1 MRTRKVIGS
10 ALLALAFAA
19 TAYSVWWWQA
29 ASAVERGVL
38 AWIEEQRAAGTM
50 VEHRGL
56 SVTGYPLSIRA
67 TLEAP
72 QLATR
77 GAAWQ
82 GTRLVA
88 EAPPWNH
95 TRIALALPGEQ
106 RLTLAQPNQPPFDL
120 RARGGGTGHV
130 LLTLGG
136 QPMELS
142 LGFSD
147 LVAQPD
153 ALPVP
158 IATLDLTA
166 AQPAEPPAGHTDAG
180 LAVSATARGVML
192 PEEAP
197 GSLGRQVERALVA
210 ARVMGSPPRPEPAS
224 LSAWS
229 RDGGTV
235 QLDSVALDWGPL
247 KLAMNGTLA
256 LDSAL
261 QPQAALTAEVRGFQA
276 VLDALQ
282 GVFRPKELAFA
293 RTMLTMLAR
302 PAGPGGEP
310 VLTAP
315 VTVQNQA
322 LFLGPLKVAALP
334 PVVW

>member
-1 MRTRKVIGS
+1 MRTRRVI
-10 ALLALAFAA
+10 ATVILALAVAIA
-19 TAYSVWWWQA
+19 AYSVWWWQA
-29 ASAVERGVL
+29 AMAVERGVL
-38 AWIEEQRAAGTM
+38 AWIEEQRSAGTM

-56 SVTGYPLSIRA
+56 TVTGYPLSIRA
-67 TLEAP
+67 ALESP
-72 QLATR
+72 HLATR
-77 GAAWQ
+77 GVEWQ

-95 TRIALALPGEQ
+95 TRIALDLPGEQ
-106 RLTLAQPNQPPFDL
+106 RLTLVQANQPPFDL
-120 RARGGGTGHV
+120 RAKGGGTGHV
-130 LLTLGG
+130 LLTFGG
-136 QPMELS
+136 LPVELQIG
-142 LGFSD
+142 LKD

-158 IATLDLTA
+158 VAALDLTA
-166 AQPAEPPAGHTDAG
+166 TQPAEPPAGHGDAG
-180 LAVSATARGVML
+180 LSVSATASGVTL
-192 PEEAP
+192 PQEVP
-197 GSLGRQVERALVA
+197 GSLGRQVERALVT
-210 ARVMGSPPRPEPAS
+210 ARVMGRPPKPEPAS

-229 RDGGTV
+229 REGGTV
-235 QLDSVALDWGPL
+235 QLDSLKLDWGPL

-256 LDSAL
+256 LDAAL

-302 PAGPGGEP
+302 PAEPGGEP

>member
-1 MRTRKVIGS
+1 MRIGKVFGF
-10 ALLALAFAA
+10 ALAALA
-19 TAYSVWWWQA
+19 VLVGAYSVWWWQA

-38 AWIEEQRAAGTM
+38 AWIEDQRANGAL

-56 SVTGYPLSIRA
+56 TVGGYPLVIRA
-67 TLEAP
+67 ALEAP
-72 QLATR
+72 HLATR
-77 GAAWQ
+77 GAEWQ

-95 TRIALALPGEQ
+95 TRIALSLPGEQ
-106 RLTLAQPNQPPFDL
+106 KLSLVSASQPPLDL
-120 RARGGGTGHV
+120 LAKGGGQGHV
-130 LLTLGG
+130 LLTLAG
-136 QPMELS
+136 QPVELR
-142 LGFSD
+142 LGFTD
-147 LVAQPD
+147 LVAQPN
-153 ALPVP
+153 AMPLPV
-158 IATLDLTA
+158 AALDLTA
-166 AQPAEPPAGHTDAG
+166 TQPPEPPAGHTDTG
-180 LAVSATARGVML
+180 LSVSLTASGVTL
-192 PEEAP
+192 PEDTP
-197 GSLGRQVERALVA
+197 GSLGRKVEQALLS
-210 ARVMGSPPRPEPAS
+210 ARVLGRPPKPEPAS

-235 QLDSVALDWGPL
+235 ELDSLKLDWGPL

-256 LDSAL
+256 LDGTL

-282 GVFRPKELAFA
+282 GFFRPKELALA

-302 PAGPGGEP
+302 PAEPGGEP

-315 VTVQNQA
+315 VTVQNRS

>member
-1 MRTRKVIGS
+1 MRIRRVFGF
-10 ALLALAFAA
+10 AGLALAILAA
-19 TAYSVWWWQA
+19 AYSVWWWQA

-38 AWIEEQRAAGTM
+38 AWIEAQRADGAL

-56 SVTGYPLSIRA
+56 TVDGYPFTIRA
-67 TLEAP
+67 AVEAP
-72 QLATR
+72 HLATR
-77 GAAWQ
+77 GAEWQ
-82 GTRLVA
+82 GARLVA

-95 TRIALALPGEQ
+95 TRIALSLPGEQ
-106 RLTLAQPNQPPFDL
+106 KLSLAQPGQPPMNL
-120 RARGGGTGHV
+120 LAKGGGQGHT
-130 LLTLGG
+130 LLTLSG
-136 QPMELS
+136 QPVELR
-142 LGFSD
+142 LTFAD

-158 IATLDLTA
+158 ITALDLTA
-166 AQPAEPPAGHTDAG
+166 TQPAEPPAGHTDTG
-180 LAVSATARGVML
+180 LSVSLTATGVQL

-197 GSLGRQVERALVA
+197 GALGRRVERALVS
-210 ARVMGSPPRPEPAS
+210 ARVMGRPPKPEPVS

-235 QLDSVALDWGPL
+235 ELDSLKLDWGPL

-256 LDSAL
+256 LDATL

-282 GVFRPKELAFA
+282 GFFRPKELALA
-293 RTMLTMLAR
+293 RTMLGMLAR
-302 PAGPGGEP
+302 PVEPGGEP

-315 VTVQNQA
+315 VTVQNRS

-334 PVVW
+334 AVVW